1 MKKQL
6 TNCLILFFAPF
17 ILLSAQVTPQQIKAL
32 DAYIE
37 KALGDWQTPG
47 LAVVICKDGK
57 EILSKGYGIRE
68 VGKSEK
74 VDSKTI
80 FACAST
86 TKAMTAVAM
95 GMLIDE
101 GKIKWTDKVVQH
113 LPTFKVAD
121 PYLTNELTIKDLFT
135 HNSGMGNADFL
146 WSYNDLN
153 SNQILE
159 TFALMKPS
167 YSLRGGYTYQNIMY
181 LVVGKVIE
189 KVSGMPWR
197 EFVKRRIFDPL
208 SMARTFPTLKASQNE
223 SNRSRPHDRVMGK
236 ITPIEDSNADEIDAA
251 GSVWS
256 CVEDMSKWMR
266 FMLDSA
272 RINGKPMLTAAT
284 YSELFKPQ
292 AIIPQGSFYP
302 STALTKPNWTTYGLG
317 WFQHDYKGRMVQFHT
332 GSLAGTVAIHG
343 LLPSEKLGIYVFGN
357 LDHTEVRHALMYR
370 VFDLFLGEK
379 ERDWSKEL
387 RNIYDGFK
395 VQAENQK
402 KKKDSERV
410 LNTKPSL
417 DLVKYTGQY
426 TDPIYGNAEVFEE
439 DGRLKI
445 RWSSMLSMT
454 LEHWHFDT
462 FKGSYNK
469 AWFPADYVS
478 FILSEDGKV
487 VKMQSGGVSW
497 GKK

>member
-17 ILLSAQVTPQQIKAL
+17 VFLNAQVTPQQIKAL
-32 DAYIE
+32 DGYIE
-37 KALGDWQTPG
+37 KALGDWYTPG

-74 VDSKTI
+74 VDTKTI

-101 GKIKWTDKVVQH
+101 NKIKWTDKVVQH

-121 PYLTNELTIKDLFT
+121 PYLTSELTIKDLFT

-146 WSYNDLN
+146 WGYNDLN

-159 TFALMKPS
+159 TFALVKPS

-181 LVVGKVIE
+181 LVAGKVIE
-189 KVSGMPWR
+189 KVSGMPWK
-197 EFVKRRIFDPL
+197 EFMKLRIFSPL
-208 SMARTFPTLKASQNE
+208 SMTRTFSSLKASQIE
-223 SNRSRPHDRVMGK
+223 SNRSRPHDRIMGK
-236 ITPIEDSNADEIDAA
+236 ISPIEDSSADEIDAA

-272 RINGKPMLTAAT
+272 RINGKPMLAAAT

-317 WFQHDYKGRMVQFHT
+317 WFQHDYKGKMVQFHT

-357 LDHTEVRHALMYR
+357 LDHTEVRHAIMYR

-379 ERDWSKEL
+379 ERDWSREL

-410 LNTKPSL
+410 LNTNPTL

-426 TDPIYGNAEVFEE
+426 TDPIYGNADVFEE
-439 DGRLKI
+439 GGRLKI
-445 RWSSMLSMT
+445 RWNSMLSMI

-462 FKGSYNK
+462 FKGNYNK

-487 VKMQSGGVSW
+487 VIMQSGGVSW